1 VTVTTP
7 RNRNVNAIAL
17 VTRTNLGL
25 LIAAALTVV
34 VFCWPLVVTPDPAGG
49 QTTDAVFVFALV
61 VPLVIATVLA
71 QLADGGIDTKT
82 IAMLGVLSALGAGL
96 RPLGAGTAG
105 IELVFFLLIV
115 AGRVFGPG
123 FGFALGSTT
132 LFASALLTGGVGPWL
147 PFQMLAASWVAFGA
161 GVLPRVGG
169 RLEILLLAVYGA
181 VSSLL
186 FGLMMNLTFWPFTL
200 GAGTD
205 LSFVPGDPIVDNLRR
220 FLLFDLTTSLGWD
233 VGRAITTALM
243 LALFAGP
250 IARILRRTARK
261 ASFDRS
267 LGP

>member
-1 VTVTTP
+1 MTATASRDRRAT
-7 RNRNVNAIAL
+7 AITLA
-17 VTRTNLGL
+17 TRTNIGL
-25 LIAAALTVV
+25 LIAAVLTLV
-34 VFCWPLVVTPDPAGG
+34 VFFWPLILTPDPSGT
-49 QTTDAVFVFALV
+49 QPTDAVLVFALV
-61 VPLVIATVLA
+61 VPLVIAIVLA

-123 FGFALGSTT
+123 FGFALGATT

-147 PFQMLAASWVAFGA
+147 PFQMLAAAWVAFGA

-169 RLEILLLAVYGA
+169 RLEVLLLVAYGA
-181 VSSLL
+181 ISSLL

-205 LSFVPGDPIVDNLRR
+205 LSFVPGDPIADNLRR

-233 VGRAITTALM
+233 VGRAITTAFM
-243 LALFAGP
+243 LVLFAGP

-261 ASFDRS
+261 AAFGHSPG
-267 LGP
+267 L